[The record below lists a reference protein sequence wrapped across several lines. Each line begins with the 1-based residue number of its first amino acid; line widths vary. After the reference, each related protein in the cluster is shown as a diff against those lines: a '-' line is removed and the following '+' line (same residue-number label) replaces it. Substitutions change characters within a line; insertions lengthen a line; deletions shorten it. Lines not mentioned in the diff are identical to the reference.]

1 MAKTT
6 TYSTLKEFA
15 RRVNNDRYDAKS
27 DNFIT
32 EAIEEAIKTVGAE
45 KWTFLIKRTRITTV
59 LELSSKG
66 RVNIAANGAKVIF
79 TSGVG
84 SLTQAGVNNTWSA
97 KFNGEDVDYDFAS
110 TASGSTISLTSPYVG
125 ETDITLTSGAY
136 RLFKR
141 SYDLPADF
149 RELVQIGDVRRP
161 HIKLKRVNLPDMLA
175 MNLQRANGETPYD
188 YSIENKTGD
197 AVRQLWLY
205 PYPSGNTRF
214 QYDLVYYRW
223 PAKPVADADIIDWPD
238 DLIPL
243 LRVAIEMEIARK
255 NEDDATYQLKL
266 ADYTEKVKNYT
277 GADIEDG
284 GQWYIGMESGWQGD
298 RRWPLHLNVT
308 QGS

>member
-15 RRVNNDRYDAKS
+15 RRANNDRTDAKGAS
-27 DNFIT
+27 FIT
-32 EAIEEAIKTVGAE
+32 EAIEEALKTVGSE
-45 KWTFLIKRTRITTV
+45 KWTFLVKRTRITTSH
-59 LELSSKG
+59 ELNSKG
-66 RVNIAANGAKVIF
+66 RVNITANGAKVVF
-79 TSGVG
+79 TSGVA
-84 SLTQAGVNNTWSA
+84 SLTQAGVNNTWTA
-97 KFNGEDVDYDFAS
+97 KFGGDDVDYDIAS
-110 TASGSTISLTSPYVG
+110 TAAGSTISLTSPYIAASNVNMTAG
-125 ETDITLTSGAY
+125 TY

-161 HIKLKRVNLPDMLA
+161 HIKLKRINLPDMLA
-175 MNLQRANGETPYD
+175 MNLQRSNGDTPYD

-197 AVRQLWLY
+197 TVRQLWLF
-205 PYPSGNTRF
+205 PYPSGSLRF

-223 PAKPVADADIIDWPD
+223 PAKPVNDTDIVDWPD

-255 NEDDATYQLKL
+255 NEDTQTYELKL
-266 ADYTEKVKNYT
+266 ADYTEKIKVAT
-277 GADIEDG
+277 GGDVEDG
-284 GQWYIGMESGWQGD
+284 GQWYIGMDSGYSGD